1 LFDQQDDSRG
11 DTPNSHRSDY
21 GSLLEMNNYV
31 KQLSFAHNPSSFDE
45 DELFCLSVAASLK
58 RFTGKTKAATKI
70 KIQQILYD
78 AEFHEIHGSLNE
90 NHSQ

>member
-1 LFDQQDDSRG
+1 MFFKEDSRG
-11 DTPNSHRSDY
+11 DTPNSNKSCDY
-21 GSLLEMNNYV
+21 SSLLEMNNHI
-31 KQLSFAHNPSSFDE
+31 KQMPFVQPSSYDE

-78 AEFHEIHGSLNE
+78 AEFHEDSNLPSE
-90 NHSQ
+90 NHAQ

>member
-1 LFDQQDDSRG
+1 MQEDSRG

-31 KQLSFAHNPSSFDE
+31 KQLSYAHNPSTYDE

-58 RFTGKTKAATKI
+58 RFTGKTKADTKI

-78 AEFHEIHGSLNE
+78 AEFHEVNVSSIE

>member
-1 LFDQQDDSRG
+1 
-11 DTPNSHRSDY
+11 
-21 GSLLEMNNYV
+21 MNNSV
-31 KQLSFAHNPSSFDE
+31 KQIPYAHNPSSYDE

-78 AEFHEIHGSLNE
+78 AEFHEANGSSHE
-90 NHSQ
+90 SHSQ